1 MTAVNVQNAAFL
13 EKNTDITPAVSS
25 RPGQRHTTHRLS
37 SSCSL
42 FFSLFK
48 KKILLKKI
56 YFGELAAC
64 SAGML
69 DTQVLVSLCALL

>member
-25 RPGQRHTTHRLS
+25 RPGQTAHDTDCHPLAL
-37 SSCSL
+37 CS
-42 FFSLFK
+42 FHF
-48 KKILLKKI
+48 LKKI
-56 YFGELAAC
+56 FIKNFYFGELAAC
-64 SAGML
+64 SAGTL